1 MQYLTHLAAV
11 VTGAAAD
18 VNTPLGAHDIYDE
31 EDFIIALTK
40 LIASHLDI
48 TRWVFKLES
57 AWQVC
62 YSITTGNRHY
72 DSALFV
78 AKQSS
83 VIVCSTRDTC
93 RLCILYAIAYSALC
107 VCLKHMTIRTD

>member
-1 MQYLTHLAAV
+1 MIMST
-11 VTGAAAD
+11 AAD

-57 AWQVC
+57 AWQVHTITCDMPIYC
-62 YSITTGNRHY
+62 YDC
-72 DSALFV
+72 DSM
-78 AKQSS
+78 
-83 VIVCSTRDTC
+83 
-93 RLCILYAIAYSALC
+93 ILL
-107 VCLKHMTIRTD
+107 

>member
-1 MQYLTHLAAV
+1 MQYRTHFAAV
-11 VTGAAAD
+11 ITGTAAD
-18 VNTPLGAHDIYDE
+18 VNTPLGAHDIYNE

-62 YSITTGNRHY
+62 YNTTVDINMYIWQH
-72 DSALFV
+72 
-78 AKQSS
+78 
-83 VIVCSTRDTC
+83 TRC
-93 RLCILYAIAYSALC
+93 C
-107 VCLKHMTIRTD
+107 